1 MRTLRVVVRML
12 RYRPRLYMAD
22 IAAWIAILLLE
33 LGIGYVA
40 KLFFDLLAGAET
52 SAGMTAWTVLALVVG
67 LGLVRILSI
76 GIGAWIDLRHRFTMS
91 ALLRHNLLSGV
102 LKKPGADALPG
113 APGAALSTFRDD
125 VHVIEEL
132 LSWIVD
138 QTAFAS
144 YAVVALVI
152 MLQINPRVTSLTV
165 LPLLVVI
172 VAARAVGKH
181 IRRFRE
187 ASRLA
192 TERVTGAIGEAME
205 GIQTVQL
212 ASVEEHVVDHIAE
225 LNKERL
231 HATVR
236 DRLLTQSFNS
246 FFWNSATLCTGLI
259 LFVAAGSLQ
268 AGTFSVGD
276 FALFVTYVGVLSEFV
291 AVTGDFMM
299 QFKQAGVSIDRMD
312 ALLAGLEGDL
322 LVHHSPLAFTAR
334 TQPSGWRGGV
344 VSEAPS
350 FGGPGKTDPAFSGS
364 PARQRLRTLDVRDIS
379 CLPGAD
385 AHGEGQGRFALSGV
399 SFRMERGEFVVITG
413 RIGSGKTTLLRALLG
428 LLPCSG
434 DVLWNGKRVMD
445 PASFF
450 VPPRCAYT
458 SQVPYLFSESL
469 RDNILMGVDE
479 RDGNLDC
486 AIRKA
491 VLEQDI
497 EQLPEGLE
505 TRLGAKGVKLSGGQ
519 RQRAAA
525 ARMFVRDPDLL
536 VFDDLSSALD
546 VETERVL
553 WQRVFA
559 GEDQTCLVVSHRRP
573 ALRQADR
580 IIVLSDGRIEAIGTL
595 DDLLEHCEEMQRL
608 WHGDLQAEAPTEIG
622 PVRSGA
628 DLRG

>member
-1 MRTLRVVVRML
+1 MRTLRVVARL
-12 RYRPRLYMAD
+12 IRYRPGLYLAD
-22 IAAWIAILLLE
+22 ITAWIAILLLE

-40 KLFFDLLAGAET
+40 KLFFDVIAGAEMP
-52 SAGMTAWTVLALVVG
+52 AGISVWTVIAFVVALG
-67 LGLVRILSI
+67 MVRIASI
-76 GIGAWIDLRHRFTMS
+76 ATGAWFDIRHRFTMS
-91 ALLRHNLLSGV
+91 ALLRNNLLSGI
-102 LKKPGADALPG
+102 LKKPGAEALPG
-113 APGAALSTFRDD
+113 ATGEALSTFRDD
-125 VHVIEEL
+125 VHVVENL
-132 LSWIVD
+132 LSWMVD
-138 QTAFAS
+138 QTAFLA
-144 YAVVALVI
+144 YAVVALII
-152 MLQINPRVTSLTV
+152 MLRIDSKITLLTV

-187 ASRLA
+187 ASRRA

-205 GIQTVQL
+205 GVQTVQL
-212 ASVEEHVVDHIAE
+212 ASAEDHMVDHIE
-225 LNKERL
+225 SLNRERL

-236 DRLLTQSFNS
+236 DRLLTQSFDS
-246 FFWNSATLCTGLI
+246 FFWNAATLCTGLI
-259 LFVAAGSLQ
+259 LLVAAGSLRS
-268 AGTFSVGD
+268 GDFSVGD

-291 AVTGDFMM
+291 AVTGDFMI
-299 QFKQAGVSIDRMD
+299 QFKQTGVSIDRMD
-312 ALLAGLEGDL
+312 ALLSGLEGDL
-322 LVHHSPLAFTAR
+322 LAHHSPLSFTAQPRFFDRRADR
-334 TQPSGWRGGV
+334 TASPSLSATGRI
-344 VSEAPS
+344 APMS
-350 FGGPGKTDPAFSGS
+350 SNS
-364 PARQRLRTLDVRDIS
+364 PNRQQLRTLDVRKIS
-379 CLPGAD
+379 CSLGSD
-385 AHGEGQGRFALSGV
+385 SHGEGQGRFALRDI
-399 SFRMERGEFVVITG
+399 SFRMEHGEFVVITG

-434 DVLWNGKRVMD
+434 DVFWNDERITD

-479 RDGNLDC
+479 RDGNLDR

-491 VLEQDI
+491 VLDQDI

-519 RQRAAA
+519 RQRTAA
-525 ARMFVRDPDLL
+525 ARMFVREPDLL

-553 WQRVFA
+553 WERVFA

-595 DDLLEHCEEMQRL
+595 DELLENCEEMQRL
-608 WHGDLQAEAPTEIG
+608 WHGELQAKVPTATG
-622 PVRSGA
+622 PTRS
-628 DLRG
+628 DLICRG

>member
-1 MRTLRVVVRML
+1 MRTLRVVVRMI

-113 APGAALSTFRDD
+113 TPGAALSTFRDD

-312 ALLAGLEGDL
+312 ALLVGLEGDL

-334 TQPSGWRGGV
+334 TQPSGRRDGRPAA
-344 VSEAPS
+344 SPS
-350 FGGPGKTDPAFSGS
+350 SSTVGKTDRVTSGS

-385 AHGEGQGRFALSGV
+385 AHGEGQGRFTLSGV

-434 DVLWNGKRVMD
+434 DVLWNGKRVTD

-479 RDGNLDC
+479 RDGNLDR

-546 VETERVL
+546 VETEQVL

-608 WHGDLQAEAPTEIG
+608 WHGDLQTEARTEIG
-622 PVRSGA
+622 PVRSGPV
-628 DLRG
+628 RGG